1 MQPSEHTQGPHSA
14 NPQPSGVTALPVPQ
28 VPVILKDEHG
38 AESPDGLLPRTEL
51 NRDLQLIVPAWSFTT
66 DPDLG
71 PDIVKV
77 GFRPL
82 GDEFREVAE
91 FEFSIPIEPGD
102 KIVSVPRDYL
112 DNGIYD
118 LSYILRQ
125 GGNPAESA
133 KKRITVDRV
142 APDDGQEPA
151 LLEMLDVVGAITDDY
166 LKEHG
171 QVRFQVRSYV
181 GIKARD
187 RAIYFWTDTDKPSD
201 SETEIDEQ
209 EFSQVDIDLNELFIT
224 IREQDIRD
232 RGEGSRY
239 IYYRLRDWAGNK
251 GPRSELLELFV
262 DLLPAPGNLKPPR
275 VPLSDRG
282 LIDRQHAREGAV
294 AQGAVTVEIDRY
306 DNPDSNNEILLDWNG
321 TPLAPVPVDPSRFP
335 VVVRVLWSALT
346 AKGLGPLTASVTYKV
361 RRPSGTTQP
370 SLGTRVP
377 VDLTLAG
384 QDHAN
389 APALLNPDLAKVEI
403 YGVNSKRLNTLTS
416 DDFGEPAEGILELFD
431 GPLAGQTISLLWGAN
446 ATPAAQYIVQPG
458 DVAGKRVPFTIPW
471 SIIDQDRENPA
482 LPVYYTTSNNVNLQ
496 QALTTS
502 VNVSIVVIENLKEPS
517 FPHAN
522 KNGVLDCCA
531 CPRLWKGVW
540 VKIDGNAAFDK
551 DDEVTLNWQGCK
563 GLNGSEPIPG
573 VTDKFPTILSDAQA
587 RDGFEVHVA
596 DFERLI
602 APMVDDGSAL
612 CHYTLKKAKGGVG
625 SSKEEFVIINR
636 TLPSGIVC
644 SDKEGEDYCG
654 SPCENSGWGQ
664 KFAEHLSA
672 KLPGLLK

>member
-1 MQPSEHTQGPHSA
+1 
-14 NPQPSGVTALPVPQ
+14 
-28 VPVILKDEHG
+28 
-38 AESPDGLLPRTEL
+38 
-51 NRDLQLIVPAWSFTT
+51 
-66 DPDLG
+66 
-71 PDIVKV
+71 
-77 GFRPL
+77 
-82 GDEFREVAE
+82 
-91 FEFSIPIEPGD
+91 
-102 KIVSVPRDYL
+102 
-112 DNGIYD
+112 
-118 LSYILRQ
+118 
-125 GGNPAESA
+125 
-133 KKRITVDRV
+133 
-142 APDDGQEPA
+142 
-151 LLEMLDVVGAITDDY
+151 
-166 LKEHG
+166 
-171 QVRFQVRSYV
+171 
-181 GIKARD
+181 
-187 RAIYFWTDTDKPSD
+187 
-201 SETEIDEQ
+201 
-209 EFSQVDIDLNELFIT
+209 
-224 IREQDIRD
+224 
-232 RGEGSRY
+232 
-239 IYYRLRDWAGNK
+239 
-251 GPRSELLELFV
+251 LELFV

-306 DNPDSNNEILLDWNG
+306 DNPGSDNEILLDWNG

-540 VKIDGNAAFDK
+540 VKIEGNAAFDK

-602 APMVDDGSAL
+602 APMVDNGSAL

>member
-66 DPDLG
+66 DPVLG

-82 GDEFREVAE
+82 GDAFREVNE
-91 FEFSIPIEPGD
+91 FKFPFPIEPGD
-102 KIVSVPRDYL
+102 KYVSVPRNYL

-118 LSYILRQ
+118 LSYILIQ

-209 EFSQVDIDLNELFIT
+209 EFSQIDIDRNELFIT
-224 IREQDIRD
+224 MREQDIRD

-306 DNPDSNNEILLDWNG
+306 DNPGSDNEILLDWNG

-471 SIIDQDRENPA
+471 PIIDQDRENPA

-540 VKIDGNAAFDK
+540 VKIEGNAAFDK

-602 APMVDDGSAL
+602 APMVDNGSAL

>member
-66 DPDLG
+66 DPVLG

-151 LLEMLDVVGAITDDY
+151 VLEMLDVVGNITDDY

-209 EFSQVDIDLNELFIT
+209 EFSQIDIDRNELFIT

-306 DNPDSNNEILLDWNG
+306 DNPGSDNEILLDWNG

-471 SIIDQDRENPA
+471 PIIDQDRENPA

-540 VKIDGNAAFDK
+540 VKIEGNAAFDK

>member
-66 DPDLG
+66 DPVLG

-151 LLEMLDVVGAITDDY
+151 VLEMLDVVGNITDDY

-209 EFSQVDIDLNELFIT
+209 EFSQIDIDRNELFIT

-306 DNPDSNNEILLDWNG
+306 DNPGSDNEILLDWNG

>member
-66 DPDLG
+66 DPVLG

-82 GDEFREVAE
+82 GDAFREVNE
-91 FEFSIPIEPGD
+91 FKFLIPIEPGD
-102 KIVSVPRDYL
+102 KIVSVPRNYL

-118 LSYILRQ
+118 LSYILIQ

-361 RRPSGTTQP
+361 RHPSGTTQP

-471 SIIDQDRENPA
+471 PIIDQDRENPA

-540 VKIDGNAAFDK
+540 VKIEGNAAFDK

-602 APMVDDGSAL
+602 APMVDNGSAL

-654 SPCENSGWGQ
+654 SPCENSGWGK

>member
-1 MQPSEHTQGPHSA
+1 MQPPEHTQGPHSA

-51 NRDLQLIVPAWSFTT
+51 NRDLQLIVPEWNFST
-66 DPDLG
+66 DPTLG
-71 PDIVKV
+71 PDVIKV
-77 GFRPL
+77 GFRPF
-82 GDEFREVAE
+82 GDAFREVNE
-91 FEFSIPIEPGD
+91 FKFPVPIDPGN

-118 LSYILRQ
+118 LSYILIQ
-125 GGNPAESA
+125 GGNPAESE

-151 LLEMLDVVGAITDDY
+151 VLEMLDVVGNITDDY

-209 EFSQVDIDLNELFIT
+209 EFSQTDIDRNELFIT
-224 IREQDIRD
+224 MREQDIRD
-232 RGEGSRY
+232 RGQGTRY

-306 DNPDSNNEILLDWNG
+306 DNSGSDNEILLDWSG
-321 TPLAPVPVDPSRFP
+321 TLLAPAPVDPSGFP
-335 VVVRVLWSALT
+335 VVVPVPWSALT
-346 AKGLGPLTASVTYKV
+346 AKGLGPLTASVTYRV
-361 RRPSGTTQP
+361 RRPSGTTP
-370 SLGTRVP
+370 SSLETRVP

-384 QDHAN
+384 QDHAD

-403 YGVNSKRLNTLTS
+403 YGFNSKLLNTLTS
-416 DDFGEPAEGILELFD
+416 DDFGEPAGGILALFD
-431 GPLAGQTISLLWGAN
+431 APLAGQTISLFWGAIT
-446 ATPAAQYIVQPG
+446 TPAAQYIVQPG

-471 SIIDQDRENPA
+471 TIIDQDRDNPA

-496 QALTTS
+496 QALPTS

-517 FPHAN
+517 FPHATRD
-522 KNGVLDCCA
+522 GVLDCCA

-540 VKIDGNAAFDK
+540 VKIEGNAAFDK
-551 DDEVTLNWQGCK
+551 DDEVTVHWQGSE

-573 VTDKFPTILSDAQA
+573 VTDKFLTILSEAQA

-602 APMVDDGSAL
+602 APMVNDGSAL

-625 SSKEEFVIINR
+625 SSKEELVIINR

-644 SDKEGEDYCG
+644 SEKEGEDYCG

>member
-1 MQPSEHTQGPHSA
+1 MQPPEHTQDPHSA
-14 NPQPSGVTALPVPQ
+14 NSQPSEVTALPVPR
-28 VPVILKDEHG
+28 VPVILKDELG
-38 AESPDGLLPRTEL
+38 EESPDGLLPRTEL
-51 NRDLQLIVPAWSFTT
+51 NRDLQLIVPEWNFTT
-66 DPDLG
+66 DPLLG
-71 PDIVKV
+71 PDIIKV
-77 GFRPL
+77 GFRL
-82 GDEFREVAE
+82 FGNDFREVNE
-91 FEFSIPIEPGD
+91 FKFPIPIAPGD
-102 KIVSVPRDYL
+102 KYVSVPRDYM
-112 DNGIYD
+112 DSGIYD
-118 LSYILRQ
+118 LSYILIQ

-133 KKRITVDRV
+133 KKRITVDTV
-142 APDDGQEPA
+142 APNYGQEPV
-151 LLEMLDVVGAITDDY
+151 LLEMLDVVGSITDDY

-171 QVRFQVRSYV
+171 QVRFKVCSYPGV
-181 GIKARD
+181 KARD
-187 RAIYFWTDTDKPSD
+187 RAIYFWTDTDTPSG
-201 SETEIDEQ
+201 SETDIGEQ
-209 EFSQVDIDLNELFIT
+209 EFSQADIDRDELFIT
-224 IREQDIRD
+224 VREQDIRD
-232 RGEGSRY
+232 RGEGPRY

-251 GPRSELLELFV
+251 GPISELLGLFV
-262 DLLPAPGNLKPPR
+262 DLLPGPGNLKPPR

-306 DNPDSNNEILLDWNG
+306 DNPGSDNDILLDWNG

-335 VVVRVLWSALT
+335 VVVPVPWSALT

-361 RRPSGTTQP
+361 RRPSGTTP
-370 SLGTRVP
+370 SSLETRVP

-389 APALLNPDLAKVEI
+389 APALLNPTLAKVEI
-403 YGVNSKRLNTLTS
+403 YGVNSKVLNTLTS
-416 DDFGEPAEGILELFD
+416 DDFGEPAEGVLALFD
-431 GPLAGQTISLLWGAN
+431 APLAGQTISLFWGAIT
-446 ATPAAQYIVQPG
+446 TPAAQYIVQHG

-517 FPHAN
+517 FPHASRD
-522 KNGVLDCCA
+522 GVLDCCA

-540 VKIDGNAAFDK
+540 VKIEGNTAFDK
-551 DDEVTLNWQGCK
+551 DDVVTLHWQGCE
-563 GLNGSEPIPG
+563 GRNGSEPIPG

-587 RDGFEVHVA
+587 REGFEVHVA

-602 APMVDDGSAL
+602 APMVNDGSAL

-636 TLPSGIVC
+636 TLPSSIVC
-644 SDKEGEDYCG
+644 SDKEGEDHCG
-654 SPCENSGWGQ
+654 SPCEHSGWGE
-664 KFAEHLSA
+664 KFAEYSSA

>member
-66 DPDLG
+66 DPVLG

-82 GDEFREVAE
+82 GDAFREVNE
-91 FEFSIPIEPGD
+91 FKFPFPIEPGD
-102 KIVSVPRDYL
+102 KYVSVPRNYL

-118 LSYILRQ
+118 LSYILIQ

-209 EFSQVDIDLNELFIT
+209 EFSQIDIDRNELFIT
-224 IREQDIRD
+224 MREQDIRD

-306 DNPDSNNEILLDWNG
+306 DNPGSDNEILLDWNG

-540 VKIDGNAAFDK
+540 VKIEGNAAFDK

-654 SPCENSGWGQ
+654 SPCENSGWGK

>member
-66 DPDLG
+66 DPVLG

-151 LLEMLDVVGAITDDY
+151 VLEMLDVVGNITDDY

>member
-66 DPDLG
+66 DPVLG

-82 GDEFREVAE
+82 GDAFREVNE
-91 FEFSIPIEPGD
+91 FKFPFPIEPGD
-102 KIVSVPRDYL
+102 KYVSVPRNYL

-118 LSYILRQ
+118 LSYILIQ

-471 SIIDQDRENPA
+471 PIIDQDRENPA

-540 VKIDGNAAFDK
+540 VKIEGNAAFDK

-654 SPCENSGWGQ
+654 SPCENSGWGK

>member
-1 MQPSEHTQGPHSA
+1 MQPPEHTQGPHGA

-51 NRDLQLIVPAWSFTT
+51 NRDLQLIVPEWNFST
-66 DPDLG
+66 DPTLG
-71 PDIVKV
+71 PDVIKV
-77 GFRPL
+77 GFRPF
-82 GDEFREVAE
+82 GDAFREVNE
-91 FEFSIPIEPGD
+91 FKFPVPIDPGN

-118 LSYILRQ
+118 LSYILIQ
-125 GGNPAESA
+125 GGNPAESE

-151 LLEMLDVVGAITDDY
+151 VLEMLDVVGNITDDY

-209 EFSQVDIDLNELFIT
+209 EFSQTDIDRNELFIT
-224 IREQDIRD
+224 MREQDIRD
-232 RGEGSRY
+232 RGQGTRY

-306 DNPDSNNEILLDWNG
+306 DNPGSDNEILLDWNG
-321 TPLAPVPVDPSRFP
+321 TLLAPAPVDPSCFP
-335 VVVRVLWSALT
+335 VVVPVPWSALT
-346 AKGLGPLTASVTYKV
+346 AKGLGPLTASVTYRV
-361 RRPSGTTQP
+361 RRSSGTTP
-370 SLGTRVP
+370 SSLETRVP

-403 YGVNSKRLNTLTS
+403 YGFNSKLLNTLTS
-416 DDFGEPAEGILELFD
+416 DDFGEPAGGILALFD
-431 GPLAGQTISLLWGAN
+431 EPLAGQTISLFWGAIT
-446 ATPAAQYIVQPG
+446 TPAAQYIVQPG

-471 SIIDQDRENPA
+471 TIIDQDRDNPA

-502 VNVSIVVIENLKEPS
+502 VNVSIVVIKNLKEPS
-517 FPHAN
+517 FPHATRD
-522 KNGVLDCCA
+522 GVLDCCA

-540 VKIDGNAAFDK
+540 VKVEGNAAFDK
-551 DDEVTLNWQGCK
+551 DDEVTVHWQGSK
-563 GLNGSEPIPG
+563 GLNGSDPIPG
-573 VTDKFPTILSDAQA
+573 VTDKFLTILSEAQA
-587 RDGFEVHVA
+587 REGFEVHVA

-602 APMVDDGSAL
+602 APMVNDGSAL

-625 SSKEEFVIINR
+625 TSKEELVIINR

-644 SDKEGEDYCG
+644 SEKEGEDYCG

>member
-1 MQPSEHTQGPHSA
+1 MQPPEHTQGPHSA

-82 GDEFREVAE
+82 GDAFREVNE
-91 FEFSIPIEPGD
+91 FKFPFPIEPGD
-102 KIVSVPRDYL
+102 KYVSVPRDYL

-118 LSYILRQ
+118 LSYILIQ
-125 GGNPAESA
+125 GGNPAESE

-181 GIKARD
+181 GIQARD
-187 RAIYFWTDTDKPSD
+187 RAIYFWIDTDKPSD

-209 EFSQVDIDLNELFIT
+209 EFSQTDIDLDELFIT
-224 IREQDIRD
+224 MREQDIRD
-232 RGEGSRY
+232 RGEGPRY

-251 GPRSELLELFV
+251 GPRSELLQLFV

-306 DNPDSNNEILLDWNG
+306 DNADSNNEILLDWYD
-321 TPLAPVPVDPSRFP
+321 TLLAPVPVDPSRFP
-335 VVVRVLWSALT
+335 VVVPVPWSALT

-416 DDFGEPAEGILELFD
+416 DDFGEPAEGILALFD
-431 GPLAGQTISLLWGAN
+431 APLAGQTIRLFWGAI

-458 DVAGKRVPFTIPW
+458 DVAGKQVPFTIPW

-551 DDEVTLNWQGCK
+551 DDEVTLRWQGCK

-602 APMVDDGSAL
+602 APMVDNGSAL

-625 SSKEEFVIINR
+625 SSKEEIVIINR

>member
-66 DPDLG
+66 DPVLG

-82 GDEFREVAE
+82 GDAFREVNE
-91 FEFSIPIEPGD
+91 FKFPFPIEPGD
-102 KIVSVPRDYL
+102 KYVSVPRNYL

-118 LSYILRQ
+118 LSYILIQ

-209 EFSQVDIDLNELFIT
+209 EFSQIDIDRNELFIT
-224 IREQDIRD
+224 MREQDIRD

-306 DNPDSNNEILLDWNG
+306 DNPGSDNEILLDWNG

-389 APALLNPDLAKVEI
+389 VPALLNPDLAKVEI

-471 SIIDQDRENPA
+471 PIIDQDRENPA

-540 VKIDGNAAFDK
+540 VKIEGNAAFDK

-602 APMVDDGSAL
+602 APMVDNGSAL

-654 SPCENSGWGQ
+654 SPCENSGWGK

>member
-306 DNPDSNNEILLDWNG
+306 DNPGSDNEILLDWNG

-471 SIIDQDRENPA
+471 PIIDQDRENPA

-531 CPRLWKGVW
+531 CPLLWKGVW
-540 VKIDGNAAFDK
+540 VKIEGNAAFDK

>member
-1 MQPSEHTQGPHSA
+1 
-14 NPQPSGVTALPVPQ
+14 LPVPQ

-66 DPDLG
+66 DPVLG

-540 VKIDGNAAFDK
+540 VKIEGNAAFDK

>member
-151 LLEMLDVVGAITDDY
+151 LLEMLDVIGAITDDY

>member
-306 DNPDSNNEILLDWNG
+306 DNPGSDNEILLDWNG

-654 SPCENSGWGQ
+654 SPCENSG
-664 KFAEHLSA
+664 
-672 KLPGLLK
+672 

>member
-66 DPDLG
+66 DPVLG

-82 GDEFREVAE
+82 GDAFREVNE
-91 FEFSIPIEPGD
+91 FKFPFPIEPGD
-102 KIVSVPRDYL
+102 KYVSVPRNYL

-118 LSYILRQ
+118 LSYILIQ

-209 EFSQVDIDLNELFIT
+209 EFSQIDIDRNELFIT
-224 IREQDIRD
+224 MREQDIRD

-306 DNPDSNNEILLDWNG
+306 DNPGSDNEILLDWNG

-471 SIIDQDRENPA
+471 PIIDQDRENPA

-540 VKIDGNAAFDK
+540 VKIEGNAAFDK

-654 SPCENSGWGQ
+654 SPCENSGWGK